1 MAKFIEI
8 NQVCRI
14 SRRVQGEDVYKYV
27 DQPIYINTDLIEAII
42 PQGETSCI
50 IRMTSGGD
58 TIYASHSASW
68 VTGLINGTQL

>member
-14 SRRVQGEDVYKYV
+14 SRRIHGEDGYDYV
-27 DQPIYINTDLIEAII
+27 DQPIYINTDLIETII
-42 PQGETSCI
+42 PQGETCI

-58 TIYASHSASW
+58 TITANHSALW
-68 VTGLINGTQL
+68 VIGLINGGI